1 MKPIKK
7 KTAKLFIALIA
18 IAAVIGSIFAFV
30 PMNFGDVSFTSVL
43 GSVQYS
49 PDLGSGVY
57 AEYDLDGEYS
67 TNQINSS
74 ISTIKSVL
82 EEKGYA
88 GSNIFSIA
96 NKKVRIEIGYPTKG
110 SSLKESY
117 TLLRAVG
124 VGVFELRSSAK
135 EEDTFIVG
143 KDHIKGVEINT
154 YNSSIYVNIKF
165 NKAGVE
171 QYKLLLKASETI
183 HVYMGGNSMTSFSSK
198 DITASDSM
206 ALTLPDYESAK
217 DFAMKVKLGSMDVNL
232 NSETVNI
239 NTMSSV
245 LDYGSMTANPSN
257 KGFNSSATKIAS
269 IVAIALVIV
278 LGLVFMIVKFGVI
291 GVFQALAVLFD
302 TIIAVILMW
311 AFPWIEIGF
320 SSVIAICFGYA
331 VLLTSSLILAT
342 RFEDEYKQ
350 GKTVLASLEGAY
362 KKSLRVILATGIA
375 LTVIFGVV
383 AIVAS
388 AELKVFGLIT
398 CIFSCLSLFSS
409 LIMLPG
415 FINIFEAFNDGATK
429 PYRLPKREDN

>member
-49 PDLGSGVY
+49 PELGAGVY

-74 ISTIKSVL
+74 IGTIKSVL

-88 GSNIFSIA
+88 GSNIFAI
-96 NKKVRIEIGYPTKG
+96 NNEKIRIEIGYPTKA
-110 SSLKESY
+110 STLKESY
-117 TLLRAVG
+117 TLLSAIG
-124 VGVFELRSSAK
+124 VGSFELRSSSS
-135 EEDTFIVG
+135 EDDTFIVG
-143 KDHIKGVEINT
+143 KDHIKGVEIST
-154 YNSSIYVNIKF
+154 YNSTIYVMLKF
-165 NKAGVE
+165 NAEGVD
-171 QYKLLLKASETI
+171 QYELMLEASDTI
-183 HVYMGGNSMTSFSSK
+183 YVYMGGQSMTSFDSSE
-198 DITASDSM
+198 ITAAESM
-206 ALTLPDYESAK
+206 PLSFTDYASAK

-245 LDYGSMTANPSN
+245 LDNGSMTANPSN
-257 KGFNSSATKIAS
+257 KGFNTSVTKIAG
-269 IVAIALVIV
+269 IIAIALVIV
-278 LGLVFMIVKFGVI
+278 LGLVFMIVKYGVL
-291 GVFQALAVLFD
+291 GAFQVLAVLFD

-320 SSVIAICFGYA
+320 SSIIAICFGYA
-331 VLLTSSLILAT
+331 VLFTSSLILAS
-342 RFEDEYKQ
+342 RFEEEYKQ
-350 GKTVLASLEGAY
+350 GKTVLASLEGAH
-362 KKSLRVILATGIA
+362 KKSLRGILATGIA